1 MSDKL
6 ILRTSVSPYGDTT
19 KGSVLSAQELDG
31 NLIMLKGA
39 QISSISLNGNSL
51 NVVEL
56 NGSNFNVDLSQF
68 TQDTTITGG
77 TFANSTL
84 ILSNNTGG
92 TVTITGF
99 TMTAQSETY
108 TNLTPIPTTIGG
120 IPANSTFSG
129 LTMQQMW
136 DKLLYPYQAPTF
148 TLFSSSFLTNGQ
160 VFEVGNGVSNFTGV
174 NLTYQT
180 SNTTNVSAGTVTITQ
195 NYPTTTTIKANLN
208 GAASPG
214 ISVSTFD
221 NQITPFSSSTATAQT
236 IFTIS
241 GKNTNS
247 GNMLNATISASWQW
261 KVYVGQLGNFTTA
274 TASQITGLTIY
285 NGLQS
290 GFVTD
295 AINGT
300 KYNIP
305 TLGSSSYVYFCYPNI
320 STTFNPI
327 KSAQITSGGLGN
339 QNMAAADGYY
349 SHSANG
355 FNYALVPITNAF
367 GITQNYI
374 VYRTLNQ
381 ISGGITITFT

>member
-39 QISSISLNGNSL
+39 QISSVSLNGNSL

-84 ILSNNTGG
+84 TLSNNTGG

-108 TNLTPIPTTIGG
+108 TNLTPTPTTIGG
-120 IPANSTFSG
+120 IDAGSTFPSY
-129 LTMQQMW
+129 TMQQMW
-136 DKLLYPYQAPTF
+136 DKLLYPYQPPAF
-148 TLFSSSFLTNGQ
+148 TTFSSSFLSNNKI
-160 VFEVGNGVSNFTGV
+160 FEVGDGVSSFTGV
-174 NLTYQT
+174 YLTYQT
-180 SNTTNVSAGTVTITQ
+180 SNTANVSAGTVTITQ
-195 NYPTTTTIKANLN
+195 NYPTTTTIKAGLN

-221 NQITPFSSSTATAQT
+221 NPITPFSSSTATAQT

-247 GNMLNATISASWQW
+247 GNMSNATISASWQW
-261 KVYVGQLGNFTTA
+261 RVYVGQSASA
-274 TASQITGLTIY
+274 TLPTQNQITGLTIY
-285 NGLQS
+285 NSLNTT
-290 GFVTD
+290 FANTY
-295 AINGT
+295 T
-300 KYNIP
+300 IP
-305 TLGSSSYVYFCYPNI
+305 STENYVYICFPTIMGNLN
-320 STTFNPI
+320 S
-327 KSAQITSGGLGN
+327 ITSGGFNVAMATSATDPFYSGN
-339 QNMAAADGYY
+339 SG
-349 SHSANG
+349 S
-355 FNYALVPITNAF
+355 FNYGLVTITNKF
-367 GITQNYI
+367 GIPTPYK
-374 VYRTLNQ
+374 VYRTFNPL
-381 ISGGITITFT
+381 GGISIITT